1 MIQALDDISKL
12 LLDSE
17 VEIIKTL
24 FKPIKWG
31 MIGVCGLLA
40 GTFTV
45 LSSPYILAFTYN
57 NNRKLRKLNDINP
70 ELYQQFFKDR
80 VERGKMPIPM
90 HWVTDREISLY
101 ANQFG

>member
-1 MIQALDDISKL
+1 MNQTIDDISGL
-12 LLDSE
+12 ILDSE
-17 VEIIKTL
+17 VEILKTL
-24 FKPIKWG
+24 FKPIKGG

-57 NNRKLRKLNDINP
+57 NNKKLGRLNDINP

-80 VERGKMPIPM
+80 FKRCKMPIPM
-90 HWVTDREISLY
+90 HWVTDREISDY
-101 ANQFG
+101 TN